1 MIKVIFRYNIILP
14 ICILFILNS
23 CNQTNTKVINV
34 SLKRDTSVI
43 IDKKDSQNFLKEKV
57 LKQKVKITNKKDT
70 LQNKD
75 EKIIFEFKTERLLQ
89 GRNPEHL
96 LQKQKTE
103 KAMLAVSNMFK
114 QNLSSLN
121 KKMDLKEHNK
131 KLGYDPYILKTDNS
145 YVNNNILTLLPLTG
159 KFSNF
164 GRDIRKSLELSLL
177 QAASNNIQII
187 YYDTGKEIDLKKIKN
202 LMKTFNPQII
212 IGPFTREALLKVK
225 PLIKEKKIPV
235 ITFTNDIALLETN
248 IWSLGFSPEEQIESV
263 ISCALQNRFKSF
275 GLILPSNLYG
285 QIILKSSSDLIDNE
299 KTRHMEKLLLN
310 NEQVNNKTT
319 LFVKLKN
326 FLKYNEQENFHTKFD
341 AILIAG
347 NKDFILE
354 IAPLLAFFNVDS
366 KSVKIL
372 GTEIFNHEN
381 IRNEPSLEKA
391 WFPIIYNND
400 DNKFKEILKNTWNR
414 KSNYFSS
421 VGFDSGLLA
430 FDFLKSNKNGIEY
443 FQNAVSPLVGFVF
456 KKNGKVEK
464 PINIMQINN
473 LGKLSIVKGCQ
484 NINY

>member
-14 ICILFILNS
+14 ICLLFIVIS

-34 SLKRDTSVI
+34 SLKKDNSVI
-43 IDKKDSQNFLKEKV
+43 IEKKDSQNFLKNKV
-57 LKQKVKITNKKDT
+57 LKQKVKIKNKKD
-70 LQNKD
+70 LPQNKD

-96 LQKQKTE
+96 LHKQKTE
-103 KAMLAVSNMFK
+103 KAMLAVSKMLK
-114 QNLSSLN
+114 QNLSLLN
-121 KKMDLKEHNK
+121 KNLDLNESNK
-131 KLGYDPYILKTDNS
+131 KLSYDPYTFDNDNS
-145 YVNNNILTLLPLTG
+145 YMKKNILTLLPLTG

-164 GRDIRKSLELSLL
+164 GRDVRKALDLSLL
-177 QAASNNIQII
+177 LAAPNNIQII

-202 LMKTFNPQII
+202 LIKLLNPRII
-212 IGPFTREALLKVK
+212 IGPFTRETLLKVK
-225 PLIKEKKIPV
+225 TLIKQKTIPV

-248 IWSLGFSPEEQIESV
+248 IWSLGFTPEEQIKSV
-263 ISCALQNRFKSF
+263 IACALQNKFKRF

-285 QIILKSSSDLIDNE
+285 QIILKSSSDLIGYE
-299 KTRHMEKLLLN
+299 KTLHMEKLLLN
-310 NEQVNNKTT
+310 NEQVNNKPA

-326 FLKYNEQENFHTKFD
+326 FLKYNEEEIHTKFD

-347 NKDFILE
+347 SKDFILE

-464 PINIMQINN
+464 PINVMQIDH
-473 LGKLSIVKGCQ
+473 LGKLSMVKGCQ

>member
-14 ICILFILNS
+14 ICILFIVIS

-34 SLKRDTSVI
+34 SLKKDNSVI
-43 IDKKDSQNFLKEKV
+43 VEKKDSQNFLKNKV
-57 LKQKVKITNKKDT
+57 LKQKVKIKNKKD
-70 LQNKD
+70 LPQNKD

-103 KAMLAVSNMFK
+103 KAMLAVSKMLK
-114 QNLSSLN
+114 QNLSLLN
-121 KKMDLKEHNK
+121 KNMGLNDSNK
-131 KLGYDPYILKTDNS
+131 KLSYDPYTFDNDNS
-145 YVNNNILTLLPLTG
+145 YMNKNILTLLPLTG

-164 GRDIRKSLELSLL
+164 GRDVRKALDLSLL
-177 QAASNNIQII
+177 LAAPNNIQII

-202 LMKTFNPQII
+202 LIKLLNPRII

-225 PLIKEKKIPV
+225 TLIKQKTIPV

-248 IWSLGFSPEEQIESV
+248 IWSLGFTPEEQIKSV
-263 ISCALQNRFKSF
+263 IACALQNKFKRF

-285 QIILKSSSDLIDNE
+285 QIILKSSSDLIGYE
-299 KTRHMEKLLLN
+299 KTLHMEKLLLN
-310 NEQVNNKTT
+310 NEQVNNKPA

-326 FLKYNEQENFHTKFD
+326 FLKYNEEEIHTKFD

-347 NKDFILE
+347 SKDFILE

-430 FDFLKSNKNGIEY
+430 FDFLKSNKNSIEY

-464 PINIMQINN
+464 PINVMQINH

>member
-1 MIKVIFRYNIILP
+1 MIKVIFRYYIILP
-14 ICILFILNS
+14 ICILFIVNG

-34 SLKRDTSVI
+34 SLKKDTPVI
-43 IDKKDSQNFLKEKV
+43 IEKKSNQNFLKEKV
-57 LKQKVKITNKKDT
+57 LKQKVKIKNKEDIPH
-70 LQNKD
+70 NKD
-75 EKIIFEFKTERLLQ
+75 KKIIFEFKTERLLQ
-89 GRNPEHL
+89 GRNTEHL
-96 LQKQKTE
+96 LHKQKTE
-103 KAMLAVSNMFK
+103 KAMLAVSKMFK

-121 KKMDLKEHNK
+121 KKMDLKEYNK
-131 KLGYDPYILKTDNS
+131 KLRYDPYKLRTDNS
-145 YVNNNILTLLPLTG
+145 YENNYILTLLPLTG

-164 GRDIRKSLELSLL
+164 GRDIRKSLDLSLL
-177 QAASNNIQII
+177 QVASNNIQII
-187 YYDTGKEIDLKKIKN
+187 YYDTGKEINLKKIKN
-202 LMKTFNPQII
+202 LMETLNPQII
-212 IGPFTREALLKVK
+212 IGPFTREALLEVK
-225 PLIKEKKIPV
+225 PLIKEKTIPV

-299 KTRHMEKLLLN
+299 KIGRMEKLLLN

-319 LFVKLKN
+319 LFAKLKN

-347 NKDFILE
+347 SKDFILE
-354 IAPLLAFFNVDS
+354 IGPLLAFFNVDS

-391 WFPIIYNND
+391 WFPIISDSDN
-400 DNKFKEILKNTWNR
+400 NKFKEILKDTWN
-414 KSNYFSS
+414 KKANYFSS
-421 VGFDSGLLA
+421 IGFDSGLLA

-443 FQNAVSPLVGFVF
+443 FQNAVSPLVGFIF

-473 LGKLSIVKGCQ
+473 LGKLSIVKGCK

>member
-14 ICILFILNS
+14 ICILFIVIS

-34 SLKRDTSVI
+34 SLKKDNSVI
-43 IDKKDSQNFLKEKV
+43 IEKKDSQNFLKNKV
-57 LKQKVKITNKKDT
+57 LKQKVKIKNKKD
-70 LQNKD
+70 LPQNKD

-103 KAMLAVSNMFK
+103 KAMLAVSKMLK
-114 QNLSSLN
+114 QNLSLLN
-121 KKMDLKEHNK
+121 KNMGLNESNK
-131 KLGYDPYILKTDNS
+131 KLSYDPYTFDNDNS
-145 YVNNNILTLLPLTG
+145 YMNKNILTLLPLTG

-164 GRDIRKSLELSLL
+164 GRDVRKALDLSLL
-177 QAASNNIQII
+177 LAAPNNIEII

-202 LMKTFNPQII
+202 LIKLLNPRII
-212 IGPFTREALLKVK
+212 IGPFTRETLLKVK
-225 PLIKEKKIPV
+225 TLIKQKTIPV

-248 IWSLGFSPEEQIESV
+248 IWSLGFTPEEQIKSV
-263 ISCALQNRFKSF
+263 IACALQNKFKRF

-285 QIILKSSSDLIDNE
+285 QIILKSSSDLIGYE
-299 KTRHMEKLLLN
+299 KTLQLEKLLLN
-310 NEQVNNKTT
+310 NEQVNNKTD

-326 FLKYNEQENFHTKFD
+326 FLKYNEEEIHTKFD

-347 NKDFILE
+347 SKDFILE

-464 PINIMQINN
+464 PINVMQIDH
-473 LGKLSIVKGCQ
+473 LGKLSMVKGCQ